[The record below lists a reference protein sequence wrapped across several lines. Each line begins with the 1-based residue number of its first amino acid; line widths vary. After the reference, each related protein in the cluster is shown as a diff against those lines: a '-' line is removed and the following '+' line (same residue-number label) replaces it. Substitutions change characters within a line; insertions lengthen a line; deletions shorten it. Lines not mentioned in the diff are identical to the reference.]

1 MGKERKRVDKLNRNG
16 VAALGV
22 LAAFILIGLLFS
34 GNAEKNYCKRLTE
47 EYEAACT
54 ADMARLQAQ
63 YRADMEQ
70 YEDDMAQYK
79 NDSTAYQKEVQAV
92 KEKTTEYD
100 ADFAEKKST
109 YEKKKLEYNFAA
121 RKRADTKRKLVE
133 AAERDIFRRGLAF
146 DVDVLGVTNWNNHV
160 GHEWS
165 ETTQVN
171 GEEICYSG
179 SVTLKLGGTAK
190 CFTMRVERDDT
201 PDVGSSTTNHAMR
214 EADFRDG
221 FSVSQTFSAY
231 ENRGRYAGYSANFT
245 YTYTFTPHKYTVT
258 IDESKL
264 PEMPIKPVDPAYSP
278 PQVTMT
284 EPVKPERPKE
294 PTAADI
300 AVEKPNLKNVQMG
313 IFQTYQYSRWADL
326 LFLGTA
332 GSMVWLIFKK
342 REENSES

>member
-1 MGKERKRVDKLNRNG
+1 MDQINRNG

-22 LAAFILIGLLFS
+22 LAALILIGLLFA
-34 GNAEKNYCKRLTE
+34 GDAEKNYCKRLTAR
-47 EYEAACT
+47 YEAAYA
-54 ADMARLQAQ
+54 ADMDRLQAQ
-63 YRADMEQ
+63 YHADMEQ
-70 YEDDMAQYK
+70 YKADMLQYK
-79 NDSTAYQKEVQAV
+79 NDSTAYMQEVQSV
-92 KEKTTEYD
+92 TKKTAEYD
-100 ADFAEKKST
+100 AAFAERKSA
-109 YEKKKLEYNFAA
+109 YEKKNLEYNSAV
-121 RKRADTKRKLVE
+121 RKRADTKRNMVE
-133 AAERDIFRRGLAF
+133 AAERDIFKCGLAF
-146 DVDVLGVTNWNNHV
+146 DVDVFGITNWNNHI

-171 GEEICYSG
+171 GEGICYSG

-201 PDVGSSTTNHAMR
+201 PDVGSSVTNHAMR

-221 FSVSQTFSAY
+221 FSVSQTFSVY
-231 ENRGRYAGYSANFT
+231 ENRGRYAGNSANFT
-245 YTYTFTPHKYTVT
+245 YTYTFKPHKYSVE

-264 PEMPIKPVDPAYSP
+264 PELPEKPVKPVYSP

-300 AVEKPNLKNVQMG
+300 TVEKPNLKNVQMG
-313 IFQTYQYSRWADL
+313 IFQIYQYSRWADL

-332 GSMVWLIFKK
+332 GSMVWLILKK
-342 REENSES
+342 REDNSES

>member
-1 MGKERKRVDKLNRNG
+1 MDQMNRSG
-16 VAALGV
+16 IAAFGV

-34 GNAEKNYCKRLTE
+34 GNAEKNYCKRLTVQ
-47 EYEAACT
+47 YEAACV
-54 ADMARLQAQ
+54 ADMDRLQAQ
-63 YRADMEQ
+63 YHADMEQ
-70 YEDDMAQYK
+70 YKADILQYERNSMIYK
-79 NDSTAYQKEVQAV
+79 QEVQSV
-92 KEKTTEYD
+92 TEKTAEYD
-100 ADFAEKKST
+100 TAFAEKKST
-109 YEKKKLEYNFAA
+109 YEKKKLEYNSNA
-121 RKRADTKRKLVE
+121 RKRADTKRKMVE

-179 SVTLKLGGTAK
+179 SVTLKLGGMAK

-221 FSVSQTFSAY
+221 FSVIQTFSVY
-231 ENRGRYAGYSANFT
+231 ENRGSYAGNSANFT
-245 YTYTFTPHKYTVT
+245 YTYTFKPHKYTVE

-264 PEMPIKPVDPAYSP
+264 PELPIKPVKPAYSP